1 MPIRDTTAT
10 IWASSSHTRGRTLMR
25 REVCRAKHRKML
37 PPPAG
42 RMHVARTDPK
52 ALSSIRRCRCAFEG
66 IGQPNDNH
74 PMVEQSWDH
83 GQDGGFLAAVLGGG
97 AGKHRAHLS
106 DERAARPERA
116 GLVQKI
122 AHFHQ
127 VLHNRESSVLQ
138 YAMRDRLMALLA
150 ASSSYVGCLL
160 RCSSFLSVFWRTSS
174 GRIFC
179 PAASLFTRGS
189 GQRHSIILAKKP
201 IQKPDRTQPVLS
213 FQLSKVTVVTACP
226 FLPSARRD
234 RF

>member
-1 MPIRDTTAT
+1 
-10 IWASSSHTRGRTLMR
+10 
-25 REVCRAKHRKML
+25 ML

-116 GLVQKI
+116 GLVPKKLRIFIWFCTTARAAFCNMPCAIVSWRYLQPPPLMW
-122 AHFHQ
+122 AVFFGARRFCRYSGALHQ
-127 VLHNRESSVLQ
+127 VESFAQRQVRLHE
-138 YAMRDRLMALLA
+138 A
-150 ASSSYVGCLL
+150 A
-160 RCSSFLSVFWRTSS
+160 
-174 GRIFC
+174 
-179 PAASLFTRGS
+179 
-189 GQRHSIILAKKP
+189 AKD
-201 IQKPDRTQPVLS
+201 IR
-213 FQLSKVTVVTACP
+213 
-226 FLPSARRD
+226 
-234 RF
+234 